1 MNIESIST
9 ISWVLIKLMVLLGL
23 FIYMA
28 FAGILVRQEH
38 LMTKVMEESSEPLL
52 RILVIA
58 HLIGAITV
66 FISAL
71 ILL

>member
-1 MNIESIST
+1 MNAVNISVVT
-9 ISWVLIKLMVLLGL
+9 WMLIKGMALLGL
-23 FIYMA
+23 FIYMV

-52 RILVIA
+52 RILVLT
-58 HLIGAITV
+58 HFIGAIIV
-66 FISAL
+66 FITAI

>member
-1 MNIESIST
+1 MNVENISVIT
-9 ISWVLIKLMVLLGL
+9 WLFLKGMALLGL

-28 FAGILVRQEH
+28 FAGILVRQEG

-52 RILVIA
+52 RILVVA
-58 HLIGAITV
+58 HFICAIVV
-66 FISAL
+66 FISAI